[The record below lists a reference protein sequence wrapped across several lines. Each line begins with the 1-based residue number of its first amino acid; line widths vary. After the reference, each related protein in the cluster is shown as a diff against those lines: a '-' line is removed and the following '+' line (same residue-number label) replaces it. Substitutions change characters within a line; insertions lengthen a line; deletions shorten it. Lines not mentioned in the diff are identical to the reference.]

1 MHRMKGFRFE
11 TFNTHPGNQAAFD
24 VCRAIAAQQYDGV
37 CPVILLGAD
46 GAGKSHLLWAIV
58 NEVRARAVKTG
69 LALIMA
75 QEFPAKVR
83 NLIRNPEPIQRGK
96 PAILLVDGLE
106 EFRDTAGD
114 LEAVVRVFLDH
125 HQLVVL
131 ASSVL
136 PDRLS
141 ALSPAFKLTLNEG
154 QVVEIKAAPAMASS
168 EGVSAELEALR
179 RERDDLKRKLAET
192 AARITKLET
201 ALEAYAEAASS
212 DQFRIQQTE
221 RDQALQ
227 SQIAALKTEVETV
240 RQEREELQA
249 QLTRQTG
256 LRPVVEAL
264 RGELAEARAE
274 AESALA
280 QQARLQGLL
289 SARKEAEAA
298 LRTTRAERDAAREEA
313 RTLAEQV
320 EAIRAEVDALRE
332 AAATR
337 QADLAQQ
344 VRRFLDAFRACRGG
358 ADNTQWRQL
367 EDERDEAR
375 ALAEAFRA
383 QGEQERKRFD
393 AALVEAQ
400 VARDHAQDLL
410 EAARTEQARLRDAL
424 ETAQARTRSVEFEL
438 EKARRQVVL
447 QAAEMDALREAAVS
461 QVATANIQAGE
472 MELRIARLES
482 ALEATR
488 AAGRAT
494 EADAVRLSEALA
506 QATETL
512 RMLAQRQAAL
522 KALELPAPAPP
533 APEQQQT
540 TLFESEPF
548 EALPANTDSLFR
560 DI

>member
-1 MHRMKGFRFE
+1 MKGFRFE
-11 TFNTHPGNQAAFD
+11 TFNTHPGNQAAYD
-24 VCRAIAAQQYDGV
+24 LCRAIAAQQYDGV
-37 CPVILLGAD
+37 CPVVLLGAD
-46 GAGKSHLLWAIV
+46 GAGKSHLLWSIV
-58 NEVRARAVKTG
+58 NEVRARALKTG
-69 LALIMA
+69 LALVMA

-106 EFRDTAGD
+106 EFRETAGD
-114 LEAVVRVFLDH
+114 LEAVVRIFLDN
-125 HQLVVL
+125 HQPVVL
-131 ASSVL
+131 ASGVL

-141 ALSPAFKLTLNEG
+141 ALSPAFKLALNEG
-154 QVVEIKAAPAMASS
+154 QVVEIKAYPATPRGD
-168 EGVSAELEALR
+168 GVSVELEALR

-192 AARITKLET
+192 ATRITKLET
-201 ALEAYAEAASS
+201 ALEAYAEAAAS
-212 DQFRIQQTE
+212 DQLRMQQGE
-221 RDQALQ
+221 REQTLQ
-227 SQIAALKTEVETV
+227 NQVAALKAELETA
-240 RQEREELQA
+240 RQERENLEA

-298 LRTTRAERDAAREEA
+298 LRSTRAERDAAREEA
-313 RTLAEQV
+313 KRWAE
-320 EAIRAEVDALRE
+320 EAGAIRAKIDVLQKESAERQAEL
-332 AAATR
+332 TR
-337 QADLAQQ
+337 QCRQ
-344 VRRFLDAFRACRGG
+344 FLDTFRMYRGG
-358 ADNTQWRQL
+358 ADNTLWRQL

-400 VARDHAQDLL
+400 VARDHAEELL
-410 EAARTEQARLRDAL
+410 ETARTEQARLLDAL
-424 ETAQARTRSVEFEL
+424 ESARARMRSVEFEL

-472 MELRIARLES
+472 MEHRIARLES

-512 RMLAQRQAAL
+512 RLLAQRQAAL
-522 KALELPAPAPP
+522 KGLELPPPAPP
-533 APEQQQT
+533 APEERQT
-540 TLFESEPF
+540 TFFESEPF
-548 EALPANTDSLFR
+548 EALPADTDSLFR

>member
-1 MHRMKGFRFE
+1 MKGFRFE
-11 TFNTHPGNQAAFD
+11 TFNIHPGNQAAFD
-24 VCRAIAAQQYDGV
+24 LCRAIAAQQYDGV

-46 GAGKSHLLWAIV
+46 GAGKSHLLWSIV

-69 LALIMA
+69 LALVMA

-106 EFRDTAGD
+106 EFRDTAAD
-114 LEAVVRVFLDH
+114 LEAVVRVFLDN
-125 HQLVVL
+125 HQPVVL

-141 ALSPAFKLTLNEG
+141 ALSPACKLSLNEG
-154 QVVEIKAAPAMASS
+154 LVVEVKACPATSSS
-168 EGVSAELEALR
+168 ESVSAELEALR
-179 RERDDLKRKLAET
+179 RERDDLKRKLSET
-192 AARITKLET
+192 ATRITKLET
-201 ALEAYAEAASS
+201 ALEAYAEAAAS
-212 DQFRIQQTE
+212 DQLRMQQTE
-221 RDQALQ
+221 REQALQ
-227 SQIAALKTEVETV
+227 HQIAALKIELETA
-240 RQEREELQA
+240 RQEREDFEA

-289 SARKEAEAA
+289 SARKEADET
-298 LRTTRAERDAAREEA
+298 LRSARAERDAAREEA
-313 RTLAEQV
+313 KKLAEQAD
-320 EAIRAEVDALRE
+320 AILAKVDVLRKEYAEYQAKL
-332 AAATR
+332 TR
-337 QADLAQQ
+337 QCRQ
-344 VRRFLDAFRACRGG
+344 FLDTFRMYRGG
-358 ADNTQWRQL
+358 ADNTLWRQL

-375 ALAEAFRA
+375 ALAEAFRS

-400 VARDHAQDLL
+400 VARDHAEELFEEARREQD
-410 EAARTEQARLRDAL
+410 RLRAAL
-424 ETAQARTRSVEFEL
+424 EMAQSRTRCVEFEF
-438 EKARRQVVL
+438 EKARGQVVL

-472 MELRIARLES
+472 MEHRIARLES

-522 KALELPAPAPP
+522 KNLDLPPPTPP
-533 APEQQQT
+533 AAEERQT
-540 TLFESEPF
+540 TFFESEPF
-548 EALPANTDSLFR
+548 EALPADTDSLFR